1 MSNILDLEN
10 FGIRFVVFFRRRR
23 VEKKKEDNVVVKDR
37 LIGVRILKE
46 RFKFVFRQ
54 SLLDEVKVDIVQVK
68 SEGELK
74 KEVAV
79 KFLIQL
85 DLVDDDFDFFFLFKL

>member
-1 MSNILDLEN
+1 MSNISDLEN
-10 FGIRFVVFFRRRR
+10 FSIRFVVFFRRRR
-23 VEKKKEDNVVVKDR
+23 GEKKEDNVVVKDR